1 MATIYAAIE
10 VANMDGLWK
19 DSEKETFNGM
29 VNMPNKDPF
38 FAMVVSTSRYP
49 SPLPTPLHMR
59 ELEDA
64 DG

>member
-19 DSEKETFNGM
+19 DSEKETFYGM

-38 FAMVVSTSRYP
+38 FAMVVSRYP
-49 SPLPTPLHMR
+49 SPLPTPLHMH